1 MSKPV
6 NNGKNWTQMEE
17 STLKKLAKQNV
28 DTDDIAKKLGRT
40 VDSVYKKASREDIS
54 LKPKDK

>member
-6 NNGKNWTQMEE
+6 NNGKNWTQTEE